1 MEININDH
9 KKMVDIWL
17 TNAEKGDPEIQAML
31 KELFGQYKEQKYLVA
46 VFESGERDLYHN
58 TLDLLIYNKR
68 RSAQLA
74 VQREKRRQTPS
85 TEKAL
90 TNYV

>member
-1 MEININDH
+1 
-9 KKMVDIWL
+9 MVDIWL
-17 TNAEKGDPEIQAML
+17 TNAEKGDPEIQTML
-31 KELFGQYKEQKYLVA
+31 KDLFSQYKEQKYLVA
-46 VFESGERDLYHN
+46 VFESGKRYLYQS
-58 TLDLLIYNKR
+58 TLDLLVYNKR

-74 VQREKRRQTPS
+74 VQQEKRRQTSS